1 MAAKVGMSGLQ
12 PGSIGVVG
20 GVPQIGAPPPGP
32 PAALGSATPSHA
44 LPAPPSGGGG
54 GGGGGEDP
62 LVLQRHFLG

>member
-20 GVPQIGAPPPGP
+20 GVPQIGTPPAPAVLGAMAPAYALPPPP
-32 PAALGSATPSHA
+32 
-44 LPAPPSGGGG
+44 GGGG

-62 LVLQRHFLG
+62 LAT